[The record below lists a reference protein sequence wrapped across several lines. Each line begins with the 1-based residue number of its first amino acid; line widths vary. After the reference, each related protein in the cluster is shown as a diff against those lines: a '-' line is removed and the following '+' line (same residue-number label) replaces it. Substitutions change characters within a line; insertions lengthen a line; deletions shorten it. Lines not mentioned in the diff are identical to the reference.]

1 MSTVTAIGV
10 TQLGEFI
17 YDKELAALE
26 AQDERDELIAK
37 IKDEMIER
45 RKKEM
50 SDDDILASLE
60 FCNKGMAGMVR
71 DALQKENGFIA
82 LGALQIL
89 FRAWIQY
96 DCELEAIKSVERT
109 ENERF

>member
-1 MSTVTAIGV
+1 
-10 TQLGEFI
+10 
-17 YDKELAALE
+17 
-26 AQDERDELIAK
+26 
-37 IKDEMIER
+37 
-45 RKKEM
+45 
-50 SDDDILASLE
+50 
-60 FCNKGMAGMVR
+60 MAGMVR